1 MADKPNRPRGRE
13 KKVSGEG
20 KKVYK
25 RGEGLDTGP
34 VGKTDGYQGRK
45 DDAAVPEEQ
54 REYSTYQ
61 GRKDDAAVPEEQRQY
76 STGGTRSLFGGRGRL
91 IIIIIIVLL
100 LLGGGG
106 SCLGKGCNVFDD
118 GTSTYNTPSSNSSNN
133 NSGNGSSSYN
143 NGSSNNNGGSSSN
156 NGYNNNSGNGSSSYN
171 NGSSYNNNSGN
182 GSSNNNS
189 GSAYN
194 GGLDLSSLFSG
205 YGNTSTGWSYP
216 SNVGV
221 LNTQVSSGARAKRT
235 NILGNGQDT
244 VTIMVY
250 MCGTDLESRSSMGTA
265 DLSEMANATLS
276 SNVNV
281 IVYTGGCKRWNNQI
295 VSSSVN
301 QVYKIEGGGRLSCLV
316 DNAGTAS
323 MVSPSTLAEF
333 IQFCAKYYPANRNE
347 LIFWDHGGGSIS
359 GYGYDEK
366 YASAGSMTL
375 KGIDDALKAGGV
387 TFDFIGFDA
396 CLMATMENALM
407 LTDYAD
413 YMIASEETE
422 PGVGWYYTNWLT
434 KLSSN
439 PSMATLEIGK
449 NIVDDFV
456 TVCDQQCRGQS
467 TTLSVVDLS
476 ELEVTAPSAFNKFST
491 GTSQLIQGNNYKT
504 VSTAR
509 SNAREFAASSKIDQV
524 DLIHMAYNL
533 GTNEGKQLAET
544 LLSAVKYNR
553 TSSSMTDAYGL
564 SIYFP
569 YKKTSQVNAAI
580 STYNAIGIDSE
591 YSRVIQ
597 QFASMGY
604 AGQSA
609 ASSYGSGS
617 VGSPLSSL
625 LGGMTGMTGSSSSSA
640 ASSDMISELLSG
652 LMGGGSSGFFGR
664 SLDADTM
671 ADYISENRFDAG
683 SLVWLPYGDT
693 YTLNLSEE
701 QWGLVNDVEL
711 NVFLDDGEGFIDLGL
726 DNVFDFTDDGQLKGE
741 YDGTWLAIDGQP
753 VAYYHTGTV
762 DDGENYTITGR
773 VPVMIN
779 GEQANLLL
787 MFDNDNPYGY
797 IAGAVFTYDES
808 ETATIGK
815 AVTELQDGDK
825 IDFLCDYYSYT
836 GEYQNSYYLGD
847 PWEYHSDAEI
857 SNVTI
862 DAEAALATY
871 VFTDI
876 YCQEYWTAP
885 IP

>member
-1 MADKPNRPRGRE
+1 MEDKPKRPRGRE
-13 KKVSGEG
+13 KNVTGEG

-25 RGEGLDTGP
+25 RGEGLNTGP
-34 VGKTDGYQGRK
+34 VGKADGYQGRR
-45 DDAAVPEEQ
+45 DDASAPEEE
-54 REYSTYQ
+54 REYS
-61 GRKDDAAVPEEQRQY
+61 
-76 STGGTRSLFGGRGRL
+76 SGGTRSLFGGRGRL
-91 IIIIIIVLL
+91 IIIILILVL

-106 SCLGKGCNVFDD
+106 SCLGSGGSLFGLGSNT
-118 GTSTYNTPSSNSSNN
+118 GSTTPSGNSSSYNYNGNSSNN
-133 NSGNGSSSYN
+133 GSSYSNNSGSTA
-143 NGSSNNNGGSSSN
+143 N
-156 NGYNNNSGNGSSSYN
+156 NGYNSNSGNSE
-171 NGSSYNNNSGN
+171 SSYNNNSG
-182 GSSNNNS
+182 SSYSNNS
-189 GSAYN
+189 GNSSSYSNNGGSAY
-194 GGLDLSSLFSG
+194 GGMDLSSLFGG
-205 YGNTSTGWSYP
+205 YGNTSTGWTYP

-221 LNTQVSSGARAKRT
+221 LNTRVASGARAKRT
-235 NILGNGQDT
+235 NILGNNQDT

-281 IVYTGGCKRWNNQI
+281 IVYTGGCRRWNNQL

-301 QVYKIEGGGRLSCLV
+301 QVYKIEGGGRLSCV
-316 DNAGTAS
+316 VQNAGTDS
-323 MVSPSTLAEF
+323 MVNPNTLAGF
-333 IQFCAKYYPANRNE
+333 IQFCAKNYPANRNE

-375 KGIDDALKAGGV
+375 KGINDALKTGGV

-434 KLSSN
+434 KLSAN
-439 PSMATLEIGK
+439 TSMSTLEIGQ

-456 TVCDQQCRGQS
+456 SVCNQKCPGQK
-467 TTLSVVDLS
+467 TTLSVVDLA
-476 ELEVTAPSAFNKFST
+476 ELEVTAPAVFNRFST
-491 GTSQLIQGNNYKT
+491 GTSQLIQGNSFKT

-509 SNAREFAASSKIDQV
+509 SKAREFAASTKIDQV
-524 DLIHMAYNL
+524 DLVNLAYNL

-553 TSSSMTDAYGL
+553 TSSSITDAYGL

-569 YKKTSQVNAAI
+569 YQRTSQVNSAI

-609 ASSYGSGS
+609 ATSYGSGS

-625 LGGMTGMTGSSSSSA
+625 LGGLTGMTGSSSASA
-640 ASSDMISELLSG
+640 ASTDMISEMLSG
-652 LMGGGSSGFFGR
+652 LMGGGSGFFGR

-683 SLVWLPYGDT
+683 SLVWLPSGGSYA
-693 YTLNLSEE
+693 LNLSED
-701 QWGLVNDVEL
+701 QWSLVNDVEL

-726 DNVFDFTDDGQLKGE
+726 DNVYDFTDDGQLKGE

-779 GEQANLLL
+779 GERADLLL
-787 MFDNDNPYGY
+787 MFDNENPYGY
-797 IAGAVFTYDES
+797 IAGAVYTYDES
-808 ETATIGK
+808 ETETVGK

-825 IDFLCDYYSYT
+825 IDFLCDYYSYS

-847 PWEYHSDAEI
+847 PYVYRTDAEI

-871 VFTDI
+871 RFTDI

>member
-1 MADKPNRPRGRE
+1 MAEKPNRPRGRE
-13 KKVSGEG
+13 KNVTGEG
-20 KKVYK
+20 KKAYK
-25 RGEGLDTGP
+25 RGEGLNTGP

-45 DDAAVPEEQ
+45 EDAEAPEEQ
-54 REYSTYQ
+54 REYS
-61 GRKDDAAVPEEQRQY
+61 
-76 STGGTRSLFGGRGRL
+76 SGGTRSLFGGRGGL

-106 SCLGKGCNVFDD
+106 SCLGKGCSVFDE
-118 GTSTYNTPSSNSSNN
+118 GTSTNTTPS
-133 NSGNGSSSYN
+133 GNSSSYN
-143 NGSSNNNGGSSSN
+143 YNGGSSSN
-156 NGYNNNSGNGSSSYN
+156 SGNSNNNNSNSNSGYNNNSGNSN
-171 NGSSYNNNSGN
+171 SYNNNSGN
-182 GSSNNNS
+182 SSSNSNNGGSS
-189 GSAYN
+189 AYSS
-194 GGLDLSSLFSG
+194 GLDLSSLFSS
-205 YGNTSTGWSYP
+205 YGNTTTGWSYP

-221 LNTQVSSGARAKRT
+221 LNTQVASGARAKRT
-235 NILGNGQDT
+235 NILGNKQDT

-281 IVYTGGCKRWNNQI
+281 IVYTGGCKRWNNQV

-301 QVYKIEGGGRLSCLV
+301 QVYKIEGGGRLNCLV
-316 DNAGTAS
+316 ENAGTVS

-347 LIFWDHGGGSIS
+347 LIFWDHGGGSLS

-366 YASAGSMTL
+366 YASAGSMSL
-375 KGIDDALKAGGV
+375 KGINDALSAGGV

-413 YMIASEETE
+413 YLIASEETE

-434 KLSSN
+434 KLSSD
-439 PSMATLEIGK
+439 PSMTTLQIGQ

-456 TVCDQQCRGQS
+456 AVCNQKCPGQS
-467 TTLSVVDLS
+467 TTLSVVDLA
-476 ELEVTAPSAFNKFST
+476 ELEKTAPSVFKSFST
-491 GTSQLIQGNNYKT
+491 GTSQLLQNNAYKT

-509 SNAREFAASSKIDQV
+509 SNTREFASSSKIDQV
-524 DLIHMAYNL
+524 DLIHLAYNL

-544 LLSAVKYNR
+544 LLSAVKYNK

-569 YKKTSQVNAAI
+569 YQRTSQVNTAV

-609 ASSYGSGS
+609 ASSYGTGS

-625 LGGMTGMTGSSSSSA
+625 LGGMAGMSGSSSGSA
-640 ASSDMISELLSG
+640 VSSDMLSEMLSG
-652 LMGGGSSGFFGR
+652 LMGGSGFFGR
-664 SLDADTM
+664 SLDAGTM
-671 ADYISENRFDAG
+671 ADYISENHLDAG
-683 SLVWLPYGDT
+683 SLVWLPSGDT
-693 YTLNLSEE
+693 YALALSEE
-701 QWGLVNDVEL
+701 QWSLVNDVEL

-741 YDGTWLAIDGQP
+741 YDGTWLAIDRQP

-779 GEQANLLL
+779 DERADLLL
-787 MFDNDNPYGY
+787 VFDNENPYGY
-797 IAGAVFTYDES
+797 IAGAVFTYDEG
-808 ETATIGK
+808 ETETIGK

-825 IDFLCDYYSYT
+825 IDFLCDYYSYE

-847 PWEYHSDAEI
+847 PWEFRSDAEI

-862 DAEAALATY
+862 DADAALATY
-871 VFTDI
+871 RFTDI

>member
-1 MADKPNRPRGRE
+1 MAEKPNRPRGRE
-13 KKVSGEG
+13 KNVTGEG
-20 KKVYK
+20 KKAYK
-25 RGEGLDTGP
+25 RGEGLNTGP

-45 DDAAVPEEQ
+45 DDAEAPEEQ
-54 REYSTYQ
+54 REYS
-61 GRKDDAAVPEEQRQY
+61 
-76 STGGTRSLFGGRGRL
+76 SGGTRSLFGGRGGL

-106 SCLGKGCNVFDD
+106 SCLGKGCSVFDE
-118 GTSTYNTPSSNSSNN
+118 GTPTNTTPS
-133 NSGNGSSSYN
+133 GNSSSYN
-143 NGSSNNNGGSSSN
+143 YNGGNSSSNSGNSYNNNSNSN
-156 NGYNNNSGNGSSSYN
+156 NGYNNNSGNS
-171 NGSSYNNNSGN
+171 SSYNNNSGN
-182 GSSNNNS
+182 SSSYNNNS
-189 GSAYN
+189 GNSGSYSNNGGSSAYS
-194 GGLDLSSLFSG
+194 GGLDLSSLFGG

-221 LNTQVSSGARAKRT
+221 LNTQVASGARAKRT
-235 NILGNGQDT
+235 NILGNKQDT

-281 IVYTGGCKRWNNQI
+281 IVYTGGCKRWNNQV

-301 QVYKIEGGGRLSCLV
+301 QVYKIEGGGRLNCLV
-316 DNAGTAS
+316 ENAGTVS

-347 LIFWDHGGGSIS
+347 LIFWDHGGGSLS

-366 YASAGSMTL
+366 YASAGSMSL
-375 KGIDDALKAGGV
+375 KGINDALSAGGV

-413 YMIASEETE
+413 YLIASEETE

-434 KLSSN
+434 KLSSD
-439 PSMATLEIGK
+439 PSMATLQIGQ

-456 TVCDQQCRGQS
+456 AVCNQKCPGQS
-467 TTLSVVDLS
+467 TTLSVVDLA
-476 ELEVTAPSAFNKFST
+476 ELEKTAPSVFKSFST
-491 GTSQLIQGNNYKT
+491 GTSQLLQNNAYKT

-509 SNAREFAASSKIDQV
+509 SNTREFASSSKIDQV
-524 DLIHMAYNL
+524 DLIHLAYNL

-544 LLSAVKYNR
+544 LLSAVKYNK

-569 YKKTSQVNAAI
+569 YQRTSQVNTAI

-609 ASSYGSGS
+609 ASSYGTGS

-625 LGGMTGMTGSSSSSA
+625 LGGMTGMSGSSSGSA
-640 ASSDMISELLSG
+640 VSSDMLSEMLSG
-652 LMGGGSSGFFGR
+652 LMGGSGFFGR

-671 ADYISENRFDAG
+671 ADYISENHLDAG
-683 SLVWLPYGDT
+683 SLVWLPSGNSYALT
-693 YTLNLSEE
+693 LSEE
-701 QWGLVNDVEL
+701 QWSLVNDVEL

-773 VPVMIN
+773 VPAMIN
-779 GEQANLLL
+779 GERADLLL
-787 MFDNDNPYGY
+787 VFDNENPYGY
-797 IAGAVFTYDES
+797 IAGAVYTYDES
-808 ETATIGK
+808 ETETIGK

-825 IDFLCDYYSYT
+825 IDFLCDYYSYS
-836 GEYQNSYYLGD
+836 GEYQNSYYFGD
-847 PWEYHSDAEI
+847 PYEYRSDAEI

-862 DAEAALATY
+862 DADAALATY
-871 VFTDI
+871 RFTDI

>member
-1 MADKPNRPRGRE
+1 MEEKPKRPRGRE
-13 KKVSGEG
+13 KNVTGEG

-25 RGEGLDTGP
+25 RGEGLNTGP
-34 VGKTDGYQGRK
+34 VGKADGYQGRK
-45 DDAAVPEEQ
+45 DDTEVPEEQ
-54 REYSTYQ
+54 REYS
-61 GRKDDAAVPEEQRQY
+61 
-76 STGGTRSLFGGRGRL
+76 SGGTRSLFGGRGRL

-106 SCLGKGCNVFDD
+106 SCLGKGCSVFDE
-118 GTSTYNTPSSNSSNN
+118 GTPTSSTPSSNSSGYNYN
-133 NSGNGSSSYN
+133 GNSSNSGSSSNYN
-143 NGSSNNNGGSSSN
+143 GNSSNSGSGNNYNGNSSSSN
-156 NGYNNNSGNGSSSYN
+156 NGYNNNSGNSGSYN
-171 NGSSYNNNSGN
+171 NNGGSSYNNNGGSGY
-182 GSSNNNS
+182 S
-189 GSAYN
+189 N
-194 GGLDLSSLFSG
+194 GGSYGGVDLSSLFGG
-205 YGNTSTGWSYP
+205 YGNTSSGWSYN

-221 LNTQVSSGARAKRT
+221 LNTQVASGARAKRT

-281 IVYTGGCKRWNNQI
+281 IVYTGGCRRWNNQI

-316 DNAGTAS
+316 DNAGTSS
-323 MVSPSTLAEF
+323 MVAPTTLAEF

-456 TVCDQQCRGQS
+456 SVCNQKCPGQS

-491 GTSQLIQGNNYKT
+491 GTSQLIQNNNYKT

-509 SNAREFAASSKIDQV
+509 SSAREFAASSKIDQV
-524 DLIHMAYNL
+524 DLIHMACNL
-533 GTNEGKQLAET
+533 GTNEGQQLANT
-544 LLSAVKYNR
+544 LLSAVKYNK

-625 LGGMTGMTGSSSSSA
+625 LGGMTGMTGSSSGSA

-652 LMGGGSSGFFGR
+652 LMGGSSSGFFGR

-683 SLVWLPYGDT
+683 SLVWLPSGDT
-693 YTLNLSEE
+693 YALNLSEE

-726 DNVFDFTDDGQLKGE
+726 DNVYDFTDDGQLKGE

-779 GEQANLLL
+779 GERANLLL
-787 MFDNDNPYGY
+787 MFDNENPYGY

-825 IDFLCDYYSYT
+825 IDFLCDYYSYS
-836 GEYQNSYYLGD
+836 GDYQNSYYLGD

-871 VFTDI
+871 MFTDI

>member
-1 MADKPNRPRGRE
+1 MADRPNRPRGRE
-13 KKVSGEG
+13 KNVTGEG

-25 RGEGLDTGP
+25 RGEGLNTGP

-45 DDAAVPEEQ
+45 DDAEVPEEQ
-54 REYSTYQ
+54 REYS
-61 GRKDDAAVPEEQRQY
+61 A
-76 STGGTRSLFGGRGRL
+76 GGTRSLFGGRGRL
-91 IIIIIIVLL
+91 IIIILILVL

-106 SCLGKGCNVFDD
+106 SCLGSGGSLFGLGSHTAN
-118 GTSTYNTPSSNSSNN
+118 TTPSGNSGSYNYNGSSNGSSGNNYNNNNNSNSSNGYSN
-133 NSGNGSSSYN
+133 NSG
-143 NGSSNNNGGSSSN
+143 
-156 NGYNNNSGNGSSSYN
+156 

-182 GSSNNNS
+182 SGSYNNNGGSS
-189 GSAYN
+189 AYS
-194 GGLDLSSLFSG
+194 GGLDLSSLFGG

-221 LNTQVSSGARAKRT
+221 LNSQVASGARAKRT
-235 NILGNGQDT
+235 NILGNKQDT

-281 IVYTGGCKRWNNQI
+281 IVYTGGCRQWKNNI

-301 QVYKIEGGGRLSCLV
+301 QVYKIEGGGRLNCLV

-323 MVSPSTLAEF
+323 MVNPGTLAEF

-347 LIFWDHGGGSIS
+347 LIFWDHGGGSLS

-366 YASAGSMTL
+366 YASAGSMSL
-375 KGIDDALKAGGV
+375 KGINDALSAGGV

-413 YMIASEETE
+413 YLIASEETE

-434 KLSSN
+434 KLSSD
-439 PSMATLEIGK
+439 PSMPTLQIGQ

-456 TVCDQQCRGQS
+456 AVCNQKCPGQK
-467 TTLSVVDLS
+467 TTLSVVDLA
-476 ELEVTAPSAFNKFST
+476 ELEKTAPSVFKSFST
-491 GTSQLIQGNNYKT
+491 GTSQLLQNNAYKT

-509 SNAREFAASSKIDQV
+509 SNTREFAASSRIDQV
-524 DLIHMAYNL
+524 DLVHLAYNL
-533 GTNEGKQLAET
+533 GTNEGKQLAQT
-544 LLSAVKYNR
+544 LLNAVKYNK
-553 TSSSMTDAYGL
+553 TSSSITDAYGL

-569 YKKTSQVNAAI
+569 YQRTSQVNAAI

-609 ASSYGSGS
+609 ASSYGTGS

-625 LGGMTGMTGSSSSSA
+625 LGGMTGMSGSSSGSA
-640 ASSDMISELLSG
+640 VSSDMLSEMLSG
-652 LMGGGSSGFFGR
+652 LMGGSGFFGR

-671 ADYISENRFDAG
+671 ADYISENHLDAG
-683 SLVWLPYGDT
+683 SLVWLPSGNT
-693 YTLNLSEE
+693 YALALSEE
-701 QWGLVNDVEL
+701 QWSLVNDVEL

-773 VPVMIN
+773 IPVMIN
-779 GEQANLLL
+779 GERADLLL
-787 MFDNDNPYGY
+787 TFDNEHPYGY

-808 ETATIGK
+808 ETQTIGK
-815 AVTELQDGDK
+815 AVEALQDGDK
-825 IDFLCDYYSYT
+825 IDFLCDYYSYS

-847 PWEYHSDAEI
+847 PWEYRSDAEI

-862 DAEAALATY
+862 DADAALATY
-871 VFTDI
+871 RFTDI

>member
-1 MADKPNRPRGRE
+1 MAERPNRPRGRE
-13 KKVSGEG
+13 KNVTGEG

-25 RGEGLDTGP
+25 RGDGLNTGP
-34 VGKTDGYQGRK
+34 VGKADGYQGRR
-45 DDAAVPEEQ
+45 DDAQTPEEQ
-54 REYSTYQ
+54 REYS
-61 GRKDDAAVPEEQRQY
+61 
-76 STGGTRSLFGGRGRL
+76 SGGTRSLFGGRGRL
-91 IIIIIIVLL
+91 IIIILVLVL

-106 SCLGKGCNVFDD
+106 SCLGSGGSLFGIGSN
-118 GTSTYNTPSSNSSNN
+118 TANTTPSGGSGYNYNGGGSSGGYSSNTTPN
-133 NSGNGSSSYN
+133 NGYSGNSGNSGGSYS
-143 NGSSNNNGGSSSN
+143 NNGG
-156 NGYNNNSGNGSSSYN
+156 GSGSGGSS
-171 NGSSYNNNSGN
+171 
-182 GSSNNNS
+182 
-189 GSAYN
+189 AYS
-194 GGLDLSSLFSG
+194 GGLDLNSLFGG

-216 SNVGV
+216 ANLGV
-221 LNTQVSSGARAKRT
+221 LNSQVAPGARAKRT
-235 NILGNGQDT
+235 GILGNNQDT

-281 IVYTGGCKRWNNQI
+281 IVYTGGCRQWKNNI

-301 QVYKIEGGGRLSCLV
+301 QVYKIEGGGRLNCLV

-347 LIFWDHGGGSIS
+347 LIFWDHGGGSLS

-366 YASAGSMTL
+366 YASAGSMSL
-375 KGIDDALKAGGV
+375 KGINDALSAGGV
-387 TFDFIGFDA
+387 TFDFVGFDA

-413 YMIASEETE
+413 YLIASEETE

-439 PSMATLEIGK
+439 PSMPTLEIGK

-456 TVCDQQCRGQS
+456 TVCNQKCPGQK
-467 TTLSVVDLS
+467 TTLSVVDLA
-476 ELEVTAPSAFNKFST
+476 ELEKTAPSVFRNFST
-491 GTSQLIQGNNYKT
+491 GTSQLLQTNAYKT

-509 SNAREFAASSKIDQV
+509 SNTREFAASSRIDQV
-524 DLIHMAYNL
+524 DLVHLAYNL

-553 TSSSMTDAYGL
+553 TSSSITDAYGL

-569 YKKTSQVNAAI
+569 YQRTSQVNTAI

-609 ASSYGSGS
+609 ASSYGTGS
-617 VGSPLSSL
+617 VGSPLGSL
-625 LGGMTGMTGSSSSSA
+625 LGGMTGMSGSSSGSA
-640 ASSDMISELLSG
+640 VSSDMLSEMLSG
-652 LMGGGSSGFFGR
+652 LMGGSGFFGR

-671 ADYISENRFDAG
+671 ADYISENHLDAG
-683 SLVWLPYGDT
+683 SLVWLPSGDT
-693 YTLNLSEE
+693 YALTLSEE
-701 QWGLVNDVEL
+701 QWSLVNDVEL

-726 DNVFDFTDDGQLKGE
+726 DNVYDFTDDGQLKGE

-779 GEQANLLL
+779 GERADLLL
-787 MFDNDNPYGY
+787 TFDNEHPYGY
-797 IAGAVFTYDES
+797 FAGAVYTYDES
-808 ETATIGK
+808 ETQTIGK
-815 AVTELQDGDK
+815 AVEALQDGDK
-825 IDFLCDYYSYT
+825 IDFLCDYYTYG

-847 PWEYHSDAEI
+847 PWEYRSDAEI

-862 DAEAALATY
+862 DADAALATY
-871 VFTDI
+871 RFTDI